1 MLCLPVIKN
10 VFVQL
15 RLTLLH
21 NYSLALK
28 NTKHRSNLIEN
39 ITKDMKKR
47 EKRKMVSNNERK
59 KKEGKIKE
67 KRKGKKEG

>member
-1 MLCLPVIKN
+1 V
-10 VFVQL
+10 
-15 RLTLLH
+15 
-21 NYSLALK
+21 LK
-28 NTKHRSNLIEN
+28 NIKHRSDLIEN

-47 EKRKMVSNNERK
+47 EKRKMVSKNERK